1 MPRRFVTL
9 DVFTGEKL
17 SGNPL
22 AVVLDSGGL
31 DAVAMQAIA
40 AEFNLSETVFVF
52 PPQQAGHRANLRIFT
67 PNYEMP
73 FAGHPTVGTAVLL
86 ALQAGFENGHADQF
100 VLMEKVGPIPCR
112 TKALSAS
119 HGRAEFD
126 VAELPRRLGEIGRPE
141 DLAAALG
148 VNGSDIGF
156 SGASPGL
163 FSAGAAFAIVPM
175 RSAAVVDSAHAIP
188 ALWPAAFGMNDRQ
201 SVFMLAPTDDPAVY
215 HARMFAF
222 GRNVYEDPATG
233 SASAASVALIF
244 AAEKPGDGT
253 HRRTIRQGYAMGRPS
268 QIEVTFVV
276 KDGAVSAASIGGSAI
291 VVSEGMLHL

>member
-9 DVFTGEKL
+9 DVFTSQKL
-17 SGNPL
+17 AGNPL
-22 AVVLDSGGL
+22 AVVLDSQGL
-31 DAVAMQAIA
+31 DTAAMQAIA

-52 PPQQAGHRANLRIFT
+52 PPQQAGHKADLRIFT
-67 PNYEMP
+67 PNFEMP

-86 ALQAGFENGHADQF
+86 ALQAGPEIGGKFQF

-112 TKALSAS
+112 TQVLSAS

-126 VAELPRRLGEIGRPE
+126 VAELPRRIGNIGPPE
-141 DLAAALG
+141 ALAAALG
-148 VNGSDIGF
+148 IDISDIGF
-156 SGASPGL
+156 AGASPGL

-175 RSAAVVDSAHAIP
+175 RSVAAVDRAQAIQ

-201 SVFMLAPTDDPAVY
+201 SVFMLAPTDDRAVY

-222 GRNVYEDPATG
+222 GRNIYEDPATG
-233 SASAASVALIF
+233 SASAAAVAMI
-244 AAEKPGDGT
+244 AASEKPGDGT
-253 HRRTIRQGYAMGRPS
+253 HRRTIQQGYAMGRPS
-268 QIEVTFVV
+268 QIELTFVV
-276 KDGAVSAASIGGSAI
+276 KDGALTSASIGGSAI